1 MASPSTPKSNP
12 TSPKSS
18 PRSKLNATP
27 KHDWVPDPE
36 FYYELHTFQV
46 DSVRFRIPTHHL
58 AESPFFQK
66 LFHVAAP
73 SGPVETFCD
82 VDHLEGVSRPMLCWS
97 SVASWRGA
105 GVWLRRVSFVH
116 TGSISR
122 DALSGVTRTRRFA
135 VHCSLVSSSD
145 HHTLSYAT
153 GSPRLPHSDSS
164 RAAHKQLTK
173 LSTQVTRR
181 PGRAGHSVRAE
192 LGPVTQ
198 GMYVLSLQLLSRLC
212 RRRISRPLGAALC
225 SSEPRMRLPGESLPV
240 YPVLPARQQART
252 LPPATLCQR
261 VHRTPPSA

>member
-18 PRSKLNATP
+18 PRSKLNSTP

-82 VDHLEGVSRPMLCWS
+82 IDHLEGVS
-97 SVASWRGA
+97 A
-105 GVWLRRVSFVH
+105 
-116 TGSISR
+116 TE
-122 DALSGVTRTRRFA
+122 A
-135 VHCSLVSSSD
+135 VLEFGSLVAGAAY
-145 HHTLSYAT
+145 YAT

-164 RAAHKQLTK
+164 RAAHKQLK
-173 LSTQVTRR
+173 KFSTQVIRR
-181 PGRAGHSVRAE
+181 SEDERDTASARNSGLSPKVCTSSPSSSSPGSVVATP
-192 LGPVTQ
+192 PVLEVQ
-198 GMYVLSLQLLSRLC
+198 RSAHLSLAYAC
-212 RRRISRPLGAALC
+212 
-225 SSEPRMRLPGESLPV
+225 
-240 YPVLPARQQART
+240 QQART